1 MKKEVIEI
9 KTKNNEQAEALRKVK
24 EAIEDNYDFVY
35 DDSEEIFYLDDK
47 IGIYTRNFR
56 THFKE
61 AKEETLKYCEE
72 NTVKY
77 MNFMLKALY
86 FIKILPY
93 GKESK
98 AVYLPSVNATP
109 QVEQILNAYSLKCQ
123 NILIDF
129 DKKRLF
135 INCIPEYPLFF
146 TESLNS

>member
-1 MKKEVIEI
+1 MVKEIIEI

-24 EAIEDNYDFVY
+24 EAIEDNYNFVY
-35 DDSEEIFYLDDK
+35 DDSEGVFYLIDE

-72 NTVKY
+72 NKVKY
-77 MNFMLKALY
+77 MNFMIEALY
-86 FIKILPY
+86 FIKILPF

-98 AVYLPSVNATP
+98 AVYLPAVKATP
-109 QVEQILNAYSLKCQ
+109 QVEQILNAYSLNCQ
-123 NILIDF
+123 NISIDF

-135 INCIPEYPLFF
+135 INCIPDYPLFF